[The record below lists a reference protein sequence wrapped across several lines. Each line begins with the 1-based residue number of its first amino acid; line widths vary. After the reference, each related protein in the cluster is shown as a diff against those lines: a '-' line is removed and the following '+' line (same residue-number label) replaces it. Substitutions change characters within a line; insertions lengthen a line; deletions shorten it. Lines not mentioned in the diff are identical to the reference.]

1 MQHIIADLL
10 QTDPQIQIVGT
21 ARNGEEALQ
30 KIPALHPDVVTMD
43 IEMPRMNGLVAVQ
56 RIMQTRPTPVIMISA
71 LTQHEATQ
79 TLQALELGAV
89 DYVPKPSG
97 QISLNMSAVK
107 DELLQKIKTAATA
120 NLPRT
125 QTDSPSE
132 TKRHSAVF
140 KTSEKII
147 TIAASTG
154 GPPAIKHVLGSLPSE
169 TPPIL
174 LVQHMPKGVTALFA
188 QTLNQ
193 TSKFAVK
200 EAQEGDYLQENLALL
215 APGGY
220 HMVVTKT
227 GRVKL
232 TQDAPVNYVR
242 PAADVTMISA
252 AEVFAEKTVGVVLT
266 GMGADGA
273 NGIRAIKQRGGATIA
288 QDEQSSV
295 VFGMPKMALQTGCV
309 DVVASLGEVAE
320 RILDACDD
328 R

>member
-1 MQHIIADLL
+1 
-10 QTDPQIQIVGT
+10 
-21 ARNGEEALQ
+21 
-30 KIPALHPDVVTMD
+30 
-43 IEMPRMNGLVAVQ
+43 
-56 RIMQTRPTPVIMISA
+56 
-71 LTQHEATQ
+71 
-79 TLQALELGAV
+79 
-89 DYVPKPSG
+89 
-97 QISLNMSAVK
+97 MSAVK

-200 EAQEGDYLQENLALL
+200 EAQEGITSKKLGALL
-215 APGGY
+215 
-220 HMVVTKT
+220 
-227 GRVKL
+227 L
-232 TQDAPVNYVR
+232 
-242 PAADVTMISA
+242 
-252 AEVFAEKTVGVVLT
+252 
-266 GMGADGA
+266 
-273 NGIRAIKQRGGATIA
+273 GI
-288 QDEQSSV
+288 
-295 VFGMPKMALQTGCV
+295 PYGCY
-309 DVVASLGEVAE
+309 
-320 RILDACDD
+320 
-328 R
+328 